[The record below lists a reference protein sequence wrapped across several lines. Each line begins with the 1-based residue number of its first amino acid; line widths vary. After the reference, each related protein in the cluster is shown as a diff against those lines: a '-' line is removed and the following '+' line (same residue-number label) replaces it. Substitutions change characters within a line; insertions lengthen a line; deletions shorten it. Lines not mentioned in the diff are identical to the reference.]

1 MKAQKKILVAAFLAI
16 VCMLCLVACVGD
28 TQDTMPS
35 TDTTDATITT
45 TGPVVVDPLT
55 CTHNYEQVDYTP
67 AKALA
72 EGSRSYACSICHDDY
87 IETLPETKTLKVLAL
102 GNSFT
107 NDGMT
112 HLWDVCKSAGVETV
126 IVANLYRGSC
136 TLDRH
141 WNNIKNSTAA
151 YTYYKNTDG
160 EWNTT
165 DEFTVLEALCQEDW
179 DYIVL
184 HQTSGSAGS
193 PSTFGNLS
201 NIISY
206 INKNK
211 TNPDAKI
218 IWHMPWAYQS
228 DSDHEEFANYDNDQ
242 MKMYQAIVD
251 TVNDTILKRLAI
263 TAVIPA
269 GTAIQNLRTSYIGD
283 TVTRDGH
290 HLNQG
295 FGRYT
300 ASLTWYAILTGGDI
314 DLVDW
319 KAEKFPEVAEYLP
332 VLKEAAKNAIATPY
346 AVTASQY
353 TERIVNIGP
362 IGPVDPFEVLDPAD
376 YIEGDTAFAA
386 SYGVDLSK
394 YTLLE
399 WDYTTNAYWYC
410 TSSTGIR
417 VPGETAQSYNQNI
430 ATADKLSVLEDLPV
444 GTIFI
449 CDPGW
454 KYRFEIW
461 NDPTEVFDGERPTH
475 ITIPFY
481 ILTEEYLDGA
491 TYIAWNVSSNPTTQ
505 IDEIF
510 DQAYAH
516 IRVYVPNP

>member
-1 MKAQKKILVAAFLAI
+1 MKLQKKILVAVLLAI
-16 VCMLCLVACVGD
+16 VCMLCLAACGGD
-28 TQDTMPS
+28 AQNTTPGS
-35 TDTTDATITT
+35 TTSGTDATSPS
-45 TGPVVVDPLT
+45 G
-55 CTHNYEQVDYTP
+55 CAHNYEVMDYTP
-67 AKALA
+67 AMALK
-72 EGSRSYACSICHDDY
+72 EGSRSYVCSICEDAY
-87 IETLPETKTLKVLAL
+87 VETLPATKTLKVLAL

-141 WNNIKNSTAA
+141 WGNIKNSTAA

-160 EWNTT
+160 KWNTT
-165 DEFTVLEALCQEDW
+165 DEYKVRDALLQEDW

-184 HQTSGSAGS
+184 HQTSGSAGL
-193 PSTFGNLS
+193 PETFSSLG
-201 NIISY
+201 NIINY
-206 INKNK
+206 INQNK
-211 TNPDAKI
+211 TNPNAKI

-228 DSDHEEFANYDNDQ
+228 DSDHEEFAKYENDQ
-242 MKMYQAIVD
+242 MKMYQAIVS
-251 TVNDTILKRLAI
+251 TVNNKILRRADI
-263 TAVIPA
+263 AAVIPA

-283 TVTRDGH
+283 TATRDGE

-300 ASLTWYAILTGGDI
+300 SSLTWYAILTGGSI

-319 KAEKFPEVAEYLP
+319 KAEKFPEVAAYLP
-332 VLKEAAKNAIATPY
+332 ILKEAAKNAIATPY
-346 AVTASQY
+346 AVTPSQY
-353 TERIVNIGP
+353 TENDVQIGP
-362 IGPVDPFEVLDPAD
+362 QGPVDPSAVLNPAD
-376 YIEGDTAFAA
+376 YIEGDTALAA
-386 SYGVDLSK
+386 SYGVDLSN

-399 WDYTTNAYWYC
+399 WEYTTNAYWYC
-410 TSSTGIR
+410 TQSTSIR
-417 VPGETAQSYNQNI
+417 RPGESAQSYNQNI
-430 ATADKLSVLEDLPV
+430 ATAEMLSVLSDLPV
-444 GTIFI
+444 GTVFI

-461 NDPTEVFDGERPTH
+461 KSPAVVYDGDRPAH

-481 ILTEEYLDGA
+481 VLTEEYLDGA
-491 TYIAWNVSSNPTTQ
+491 RYVAWNVSANPTTQ

-516 IRVYVPNP
+516 IRVYVPKQ